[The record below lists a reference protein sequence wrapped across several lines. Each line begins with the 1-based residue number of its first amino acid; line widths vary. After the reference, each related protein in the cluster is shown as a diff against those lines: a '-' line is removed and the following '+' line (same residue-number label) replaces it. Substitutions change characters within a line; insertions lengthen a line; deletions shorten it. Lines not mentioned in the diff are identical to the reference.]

1 MGTQV
6 TFMQLSYK
14 LTTVP
19 GHTESML
26 KLLPNIIQSYAS
38 YNETLY
44 SEREMIVPVYACHR
58 R

>member
-6 TFMQLSYK
+6 TFLQLSYK

-19 GHTESML
+19 GHTENML
-26 KLLPNIIQSYAS
+26 KLLPNIIQSHAFD
-38 YNETLY
+38 NETLY
-44 SEREMIVPVYACHR
+44 PEREMIVPFYACYR